1 MTVKNLMS
9 MLESFSDDSE
19 IVIEI
24 TKENG
29 ETITT
34 YAIGFDCSESGEMML
49 QVHD

>member
-1 MTVKNLMS
+1 MTVKNLLS
-9 MLESFSDDSE
+9 MLESFADDSE

-34 YAIGFDCSESGEMML
+34 YAIGYDCSESGELTL
-49 QVHD
+49 QVHE